1 LDPTTAE
8 DFMGERVAWF
18 NGKIVPESEAKVS
31 FRDYGFAVGD
41 GVFDTLRT
49 FGHKPFLL
57 KEHIDRLFRSLRY
70 SNLDPGLSPEE
81 MSRHT
86 EDVIERN
93 LPLITPDDDYWV
105 TQWVSRGLR
114 SEFRSGPASEP
125 TVIIECSP
133 LPFKMRARGMRD
145 GLEVVT
151 PPGIRR
157 TPPEAISPRM
167 KSLSYAN
174 LTAGDQEVQAL
185 KPGATSLLLDVRGC
199 LAEGLGSNIF
209 VVRNGE
215 VLTPFERYV
224 LAGLS
229 RQTVIEIA
237 RTLAIPL
244 READIDLYDA
254 YVAEEAF
261 ITSTSWCLVPV
272 RSINGRPIGSGKCP
286 GPITK
291 RLIEGY
297 KSRLGGFD
305 YVAQYLRHV
314 N

>member
-1 LDPTTAE
+1 
-8 DFMGERVAWF
+8 MGARIAWF

-93 LPLITPDDDYWV
+93 LALITPDDDYWV

-215 VLTPFERYV
+215 VLTPLERYV

>member
-1 LDPTTAE
+1 MAS
-8 DFMGERVAWF
+8 GRERVAWF
-18 NGKIVPESEAKVS
+18 NGSIVPESEAKVS
-31 FRDYGFAVGD
+31 FRDYGFSVGD

-57 KEHIDRLFRSLRY
+57 DDHIARLYRSLRY
-70 SNLDPGLSPEE
+70 VNLDPGLSPAE
-81 MSRHT
+81 MARHT
-86 EDVIERN
+86 TDVIERN
-93 LPLITPDDDYWV
+93 LSLITPDDDYWV
-105 TQWVSRGLR
+105 TQWISRGLR
-114 SEFRSGPASEP
+114 SEFRSGPTGEP

-145 GLEVVT
+145 GLDVVT
-151 PPGIRR
+151 PPSIRR

-174 LTAGDQEVQAL
+174 LTAGDQEVQSL
-185 KPGATSLLLDVRGC
+185 KPGATSVLLDIRGC

-215 VLTPFERYV
+215 VLTPHERYV

-229 RQTVIEIA
+229 RQTVIGIA
-237 RTLAIPL
+237 QSLEIPL

-254 YVAEEAF
+254 YVADEAF

-272 RSINGRPIGSGKCP
+272 RSINARPIAGGSCP
-286 GPITK
+286 GPVTQ

>member
-1 LDPTTAE
+1 MIMAS
-8 DFMGERVAWF
+8 GRERVAWF
-18 NGKIVPESEAKVS
+18 NGSIVPESEAKVS
-31 FRDYGFAVGD
+31 FRDYGFSVGD

-57 KEHIDRLFRSLRY
+57 DDHIARLYRSLRY
-70 SNLDPGLSPEE
+70 VNLDPGLSPAE
-81 MSRHT
+81 MARHT
-86 EDVIERN
+86 TDVIERN
-93 LPLITPDDDYWV
+93 LSLITPDDDYWV
-105 TQWVSRGLR
+105 TQWISRGLR
-114 SEFRSGPASEP
+114 SEFRSGPTGEP

-145 GLEVVT
+145 GLDVVT
-151 PPGIRR
+151 PPSIRR

-174 LTAGDQEVQAL
+174 LTAGDQEVQSL
-185 KPGATSLLLDVRGC
+185 KPGATSVLLDIRGC

-215 VLTPFERYV
+215 VLTPHERYV

-229 RQTVIEIA
+229 RQTVIGIA
-237 RTLAIPL
+237 QSLEIPL

-254 YVAEEAF
+254 YVADEAF

-272 RSINGRPIGSGKCP
+272 RSINARPIAGGSCP
-286 GPITK
+286 GPVTQ

>member
-1 LDPTTAE
+1 
-8 DFMGERVAWF
+8 MQVERVAWF
-18 NGKIVPESEAKVS
+18 NGHIVPESEAKVS
-31 FRDYGFAVGD
+31 FRDYGFSVGD
-41 GVFDTLRT
+41 GVFDTART
-49 FGHKPFLL
+49 FGGKPFLL
-57 KEHIDRLFRSLRY
+57 EEHIARLYRSLAYIR
-70 SNLDPGLSPEE
+70 LDPGVTPED
-81 MSRHT
+81 MLRHT
-86 EDVIERN
+86 RAVIDRN
-93 LPLITPDDDYWV
+93 LPLLSDGEDYWV
-105 TQWVSRGLR
+105 TQWVSRGER
-114 SEFRSGPASEP
+114 SISRSGASSPP
-125 TVIIECSP
+125 TVIVECSP
-133 LPFKMRARGMRD
+133 LPLRERARGMRD
-145 GLEVVT
+145 GLDVVT

-174 LTAGDQEVQAL
+174 LAAGDQEVQAL
-185 KPGATSLLLDVRGC
+185 KPGATCVLLDTRGC

-215 VLTPFERYV
+215 VLTPHERFV

-237 RTLAIPL
+237 AAAGVRL

-272 RSINGRPIGSGKCP
+272 RSFNGRPVGAGSAP
-286 GPITK
+286 GPVTR
-291 RLIEGY
+291 RLMDGY
-297 KSRLGGFD
+297 IARLGGFD
-305 YVAQYLRHV
+305 YVAQYLRFA

>member
-1 LDPTTAE
+1 MAS
-8 DFMGERVAWF
+8 GRERVAWF
-18 NGKIVPESEAKVS
+18 NGSIVPESEAKVS
-31 FRDYGFAVGD
+31 FRDYGFSVGD

-57 KEHIDRLFRSLRY
+57 DDHIARLYRSLRY
-70 SNLDPGLSPEE
+70 VNLDPGLSPAE
-81 MSRHT
+81 MARHT
-86 EDVIERN
+86 IDVIERN
-93 LPLITPDDDYWV
+93 LSLITPDDDYWV
-105 TQWVSRGLR
+105 TQWISRGLR
-114 SEFRSGPASEP
+114 SEFRSGPTGEP

-145 GLEVVT
+145 GLDVVT
-151 PPGIRR
+151 PPSIRR

-174 LTAGDQEVQAL
+174 LTAGDQEVQSL
-185 KPGATSLLLDVRGC
+185 KPGATSVLLDIRGC

-215 VLTPFERYV
+215 VLTPHERYV

-237 RTLAIPL
+237 QSLEIPL

-254 YVAEEAF
+254 YVADEAF
-261 ITSTSWCLVPV
+261 ITSTSWCLVPI
-272 RSINGRPIGSGKCP
+272 RSINARPIAGGSCP
-286 GPITK
+286 GPITQ

-314 N
+314 NRGSRQ

>member
-1 LDPTTAE
+1 MIMAS
-8 DFMGERVAWF
+8 GRERVAWF
-18 NGKIVPESEAKVS
+18 NGSIVPESEAKVS
-31 FRDYGFAVGD
+31 FRDYGFSVGD

-57 KEHIDRLFRSLRY
+57 DDHIARLYRSLRY
-70 SNLDPGLSPEE
+70 VNLDPGLSPAE
-81 MSRHT
+81 MARHT
-86 EDVIERN
+86 TDVIERN
-93 LPLITPDDDYWV
+93 LSLITPDDDYWV
-105 TQWVSRGLR
+105 TQWISRGLR
-114 SEFRSGPASEP
+114 SEFRSGPTGEP

-145 GLEVVT
+145 GLDVVT
-151 PPGIRR
+151 PPSIRR

-174 LTAGDQEVQAL
+174 LTAGDQEVQSL
-185 KPGATSLLLDVRGC
+185 KPGATSVLLDIRGC

-215 VLTPFERYV
+215 VLTPHERYV

-237 RTLAIPL
+237 QSLEIPL

-254 YVAEEAF
+254 YVADEAF

-272 RSINGRPIGSGKCP
+272 RSINARPIAGGSCP
-286 GPITK
+286 GPVTQ